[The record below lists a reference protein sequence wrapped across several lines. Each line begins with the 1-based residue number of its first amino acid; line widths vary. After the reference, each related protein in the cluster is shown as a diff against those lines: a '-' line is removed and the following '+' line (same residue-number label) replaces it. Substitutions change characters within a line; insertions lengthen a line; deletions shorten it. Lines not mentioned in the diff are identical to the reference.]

1 MKMKMKTPSPQKDPP
16 STHPDMELDPG
27 RAGPACVREN
37 EIQAAG
43 QKHQLDIE
51 ALSTLA
57 AKLDSAVTTVLASS
71 GPRAPE
77 VKLQMLPQE
86 HQIHQLLTAVNQI
99 LPNLNASGEITR
111 VLAQTEQDSVLQFSV
126 EIFKHL
132 YGLSLGEPLRLEA
145 LVALLEKINTSCP
158 KLGKDMGTWVM
169 HAPTNTEAQRCL
181 HRTVLLLL
189 VRSRLLAVAEL
200 DHFLAD
206 RASNGLNNVWV
217 GFVLLFIQTA
227 FMERISL
234 PNDFPK
240 VIDLI
245 TRIADGSSLA
255 GPEVIQAYKTFILY
269 MLEEIRGLGSA
280 TSSQNPAPLGQ
291 VANGAVAS
299 TANDRC
305 RDTSSTSTSAT
316 ATATGKSFRAEIIA
330 FAFSKTT
337 KDTSSTSTSATA
349 TATGNTTSTSTAFEQ
364 RQPNPAVK
372 CMYSDFD
379 NTATGNTTST
389 STASTVEQRQPDPA
403 VSCMQIDLD
412 NTATGNTSSTITSA
426 TACGTATGN
435 TTSTSTAST
444 VEQRQPDPAVSC
456 MQIDLDNTATGNTS
470 STSTSATAYGTATG
484 NTTSTSTAS
493 TVEQRQIDLD
503 NTATGNT
510 SSTSTSATA
519 YGTATGNTTST
530 STTSTVEQRQPDP
543 AVSCMQTDFDKLLIG
558 QEQRTRNNLIV
569 SRAQRLEADFE
580 KGQSC
585 RASERGGKRPRI
597 ANAGFAC
604 SKEAEHQA
612 THQDTSLPASSVP
625 PVDAGFADSKEAEH
639 QATHQDTSLPASSVP
654 PVVEFSQ
661 DEHQDT
667 SLPAS
672 SVLPVVDFITNSID
686 GLSPRER
693 KIHIVLIVK
702 LVTYS
707 VWMFSPHLVDLIC
720 PSSPK
725 FVGRDDAN
733 NEVFTPST
741 PCDTLFPNL
750 PASTDDN
757 TDSGSMLS
765 FDESELPP
773 SGLDEDTVRAHEP
786 KLKPPPPPPP
796 PPPKGGKAASKR
808 IVSPRTRH
816 VKHTGIKDRA
826 SALVEA
832 RTKTSKPAARKDKA
846 ESPKALEKISST
858 TSNPSRRRTRSQS
871 QHTRRGRS
879 ATPRSKKEKR
889 TTVEQDIKDIEE
901 QAKAESLHAWEQL

>member
-1 MKMKMKTPSPQKDPP
+1 MKMKTPSPQKDPP

-389 STASTVEQRQPDPA
+389 STASTVEQRQ
-403 VSCMQIDLD
+403 
-412 NTATGNTSSTITSA
+412 
-426 TACGTATGN
+426 
-435 TTSTSTAST
+435 
-444 VEQRQPDPAVSC
+444 
-456 MQIDLDNTATGNTS
+456 
-470 STSTSATAYGTATG
+470 
-484 NTTSTSTAS
+484 
-493 TVEQRQIDLD
+493 IDLD

-585 RASERGGKRPRI
+585 PASERGGKRPRI

-672 SVLPVVDFITNSID
+672 SVLPVVDFSHKSND
-686 GLSPRER
+686 VCRLAKR
-693 KIHIVLIVK
+693 K
-702 LVTYS
+702 
-707 VWMFSPHLVDLIC
+707 SPHRVEAEHQATHQDTSLPASSVPPVVEFNQAEHQDTSLPASSVLPVVDFSHKSNDVCRLAKRKNSHRVDCEISNLLRVDVLATPSGLDL